1 MSYGSL
7 GRRSGLSYNPR
18 ISSSSSSSTSKPSSS
33 RVSSSLT
40 SSSPISRS
48 LTSLYAGGGG
58 TGVGQSAV
66 DQYIK
71 SAAASTPS
79 YSSGTGSHRRN
90 PHVRRPSST
99 TSSSIANR
107 LRSQSQNSLNSI
119 GSGTQ
124 TYSVMRELSQNFFFH
139 LFSVQSSTS
148 WQTHDDDDDDD
159 YNCEKIVK
167 KKNFIFFL

>member
-139 LFSVQSSTS
+139 
-148 WQTHDDDDDDD
+148 
-159 YNCEKIVK
+159 
-167 KKNFIFFL
+167 FII